1 MLQRLRTEKKKLLGG
16 CSINK
21 AGGLM
26 LIVSKST
33 ENFFQESSRQ
43 SIRTCREVVKGDPL
57 LSGDLEVER
66 LSEDWDRRVRFL
78 AEGDLDRLRDFF
90 RRESDGEF
98 VWLLPFFFL
107 SFTSFGSIA

>member
-1 MLQRLRTEKKKLLGG
+1 
-16 CSINK
+16 
-21 AGGLM
+21 M

>member
-21 AGGLM
+21 AGESM
-26 LIVSKST
+26 FVSKST
-33 ENFFQESSRQ
+33 EIFFQESSRQ